1 MLPSHSEMREE
12 RAMAT
17 VRTEATDGKWK
28 LLIILG
34 FLIAIVGGI
43 VMPGVA
49 AAQSF
54 SYSDAC
60 GVYATMLQDASFL
73 NREEI
78 RVRIRRVYELARGGD
93 PKVWDASRAA
103 LTAATSGQRL
113 SESLDGLSQACHDKG
128 SPFFHNWQ
136 GKPSA
141 PQTAEDAD
149 RYNRGVLERGGDPK
163 AKCTKKQYGTGWV
176 SVCE

>member
-1 MLPSHSEMREE
+1 
-12 RAMAT
+12 
-17 VRTEATDGKWK
+17 
-28 LLIILG
+28 
-34 FLIAIVGGI
+34 
-43 VMPGVA
+43 
-49 AAQSF
+49 
-54 SYSDAC
+54 
-60 GVYATMLQDASFL
+60 MLQDASFL
-73 NREEI
+73 NQDEI

-93 PKVWDASRAA
+93 VKVWNASRAA
-103 LTAATSGQRL
+103 LTAVTSGQGF

-149 RYNRGVLERGGDPK
+149 RYLRGVQERGGDPK
-163 AKCTKKQYGTGWV
+163 VKCTKKQYGTGWV